1 MQNNYSTYENATI
14 SQIEAPPTNKMVN
27 FTGELQVNLSK
38 EEDLVKLDADET
50 TRISPYLSVETT
62 ETAKSI
68 YYKPFEVWFVTLF
81 QKQQVL

>member
-1 MQNNYSTYENATI
+1 MQNNYSTYENANI
-14 SQIEAPPTNKMVN
+14 SQIEAPP
-27 FTGELQVNLSK
+27 TGELQVNLSK

-50 TRISPYLSVETT
+50 TRISLNLSVETT
-62 ETAKSI
+62 ATAKSI